1 MKTIRIATLS
11 LLSLLFS
18 AMAAA
23 QSVDFGIGM
32 DPGVELMGL
41 ELDFEQGERFIR
53 AYGAVVHEDGI
64 KTPVDGACLI
74 EEREGEPWASCT
86 LSFLSDAIYFTV
98 NLTDGFGLLNFLP
111 QDAESEERVD
121 HFVWIRQN

>member
-1 MKTIRIATLS
+1 MARSYTKTASKRRLTAL
-11 LLSLLFS
+11 
-18 AMAAA
+18 
-23 QSVDFGIGM
+23 G
-32 DPGVELMGL
+32 
-41 ELDFEQGERFIR
+41 
-53 AYGAVVHEDGI
+53 
-64 KTPVDGACLI
+64 CLI

-111 QDAESEERVD
+111 QDVEPEDRVD